1 MNQINK
7 KPKISKKE
15 LTISNKLISQNSDC
29 FVIAEIGHN
38 HQGSV
43 EICKQMF
50 KAAKECGVDAVK
62 LQKRH
67 NKHLYTRKYYE
78 TPYNSEN
85 AFGKTYGLHREAL
98 EFDKK
103 QYQELIDYARHLGL
117 IFFATPF
124 DHKSVDFL
132 EDLDMPVYKV
142 ASGDLTNIPLLKY
155 VSETGKPILLS
166 TGGGTLADVKRA
178 SATILNKHNN
188 LAILQCTASYPSDF
202 SELDLSVISL
212 YHKEFPDNII
222 GFSAHDN
229 GIAMSVAAFV
239 LGARIIEKHF
249 TLNRVMKGTDHAFS
263 IEPVGLR
270 KLVRDLRR
278 VRLAL
283 GDGQKKFYQSEKNAV
298 YKMGKHVVA
307 ARSLAVGK
315 ILKNSDL
322 AYKSPADGLQPYYA
336 HKFIGKKLKVSLTK
350 DSPLK
355 LEYV

>member
-1 MNQINK
+1 MQNRKLKIKNK
-7 KPKISKKE
+7 EIDD
-15 LTISNKLISQNSDC
+15 SNDC

-38 HQGSV
+38 HQGNV
-43 EICKQMF
+43 DIAKQMF

-67 NKHLYTRKYYE
+67 NRYLYTGKYYG
-78 TPYNSEN
+78 TIYNSEN

-103 QYQELIDYARHLGL
+103 QYTELRDYALHLGL

-124 DHKSVDFL
+124 DYKSVDFL
-132 EDLDMPVYKV
+132 ENLEMPLYKV
-142 ASGDLTNIPLLKY
+142 ASGDLTNIPLLEY
-155 VSETGKPILLS
+155 ISDTGKPILLS
-166 TGGGTLADVKRA
+166 TGGGTINDVKRA
-178 SATILNKHNN
+178 VETIHKKNLN

-212 YHKEFPDNII
+212 YRNEFPDNII

-263 IEPVGLR
+263 IEPLGMK
-270 KLVRDLRR
+270 KLVRDLKR
-278 VRLAL
+278 VRQAL
-283 GDGQKKFYQSEKNAV
+283 GDGKKKFYQSEKNAI
-298 YKMGKHVVA
+298 YKMGKHIVA
-307 ARSLAVGK
+307 GRD
-315 ILKNSDL
+315 LKKGQTIKKSDL
-322 AYKSPADGLQPYYA
+322 AFKSPADGLAPYHAGHFY
-336 HKFIGKKLKVSLTK
+336 GKKIKVTLVK
-350 DSPLK
+350 DSALK
-355 LEYV
+355 TEYV